1 MNRMIVWKNCSEGSA
16 IWNYAMKVL
25 RLRRRYCRRIKIRGW
40 FRRIQ
45 ERRIE
50 EKDRR
55 LVSGDVR
62 NWYRK
67 APWIQG
73 SLMVVRED
81 YSYWVIGS
89 SNWVI
94 IVIPQLKLHYSY
106 LSTLYHP
113 PLHYSSTPLQYIHS
127 SSPPANTQP

>member
-1 MNRMIVWKNCSEGSA
+1 
-16 IWNYAMKVL
+16 MKVL

-62 NWYRK
+62 N
-67 APWIQG
+67 
-73 SLMVVRED
+73 
-81 YSYWVIGS
+81 
-89 SNWVI
+89 
-94 IVIPQLKLHYSY
+94 
-106 LSTLYHP
+106 
-113 PLHYSSTPLQYIHS
+113 
-127 SSPPANTQP
+127 